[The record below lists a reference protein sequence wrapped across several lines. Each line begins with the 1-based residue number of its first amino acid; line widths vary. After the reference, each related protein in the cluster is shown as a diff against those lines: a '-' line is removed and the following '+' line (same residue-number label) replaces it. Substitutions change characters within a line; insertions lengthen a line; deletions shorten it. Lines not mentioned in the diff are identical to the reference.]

1 MYATT
6 YHTISSG
13 CEESGF
19 KYDGIVF
26 DTMLGDYVLQRGQ
39 KQASSLEM
47 CAERYGLETKKQDT
61 LKEYFKKGF
70 SVRDIPHAELSEYLV
85 ADLRA
90 TDELSDKIFGRLYGK
105 DSGLMNTVSLTNMVA
120 VCLCKIYRN
129 GFAVDYVGLEEV
141 RQEFEKEKRQL
152 IQDLN
157 AQVRELMGDVPINLN
172 SPEQLS
178 WVIYSRKPKDK
189 NDWSS
194 CFDHKM
200 DYNGF
205 KKSS

>member
-1 MYATT
+1 MLDKATVLVC
-6 YHTISSG
+6 HNVSHDLLWLW
-13 CEESGF
+13 ESGF
-19 KYDGIVF
+19 KYDGLVF

-129 GFAVDYVGLEEV
+129 TAVDYVGLEEV

-152 IQDLN
+152 VQDLN
-157 AQVRELMGDVPINLN
+157 AQVRELMGDVPIN
-172 SPEQLS
+172 
-178 WVIYSRKPKDK
+178 
-189 NDWSS
+189 
-194 CFDHKM
+194 
-200 DYNGF
+200 
-205 KKSS
+205 